1 MTIPKSGLILPVEE
15 AYKGSGLQLIFSFI
29 PVLSQKN
36 ISSGCVHCFAGF
48 AMTTRSPTT
57 LRLLLVTALMRML
70 LIASFLAHR
79 SNAFSALRSVVLR
92 STANQRSFSS
102 NGLAGGAPPRLQRG
116 ARSRQRE
123 RKSQQ
128 DDVASPSST
137 LEWEKFEFADAPKW
151 DRRFENDGE
160 DNDGSAPSLHLAS
173 NDEEWKEIEKR
184 ETKEDVALQQRFER
198 QHRAWQELD
207 PELVAEATH
216 VLVPYIQPCRWD
228 RIKSILQ
235 HRTQQTRFLFENPS
249 NPSNVWACLR
259 TLDSFGIQHVDVV
272 IQSGQYS
279 GKAALVQKRG
289 MRTAMGS
296 AKWLTLRNH
305 LSTRH
310 ALERIRNENYHILYT
325 DVNPSSKDI
334 RDLDWDLI
342 SETSSDDENTEG
354 NGRAQIKNKKLC
366 IVMGNEQDGV
376 SDVVKEMADQSFYLP
391 MAGFAESF
399 NLSVAT
405 AITCAHLSA
414 ASKDGKGPLRPG
426 DLSQHEYDTL
436 LLKGALNSIKHR
448 TARALLKSQGVVLPK
463 DLPL

>member
-1 MTIPKSGLILPVEE
+1 MISWPSTP
-15 AYKGSGLQLIFSFI
+15 LQL
-29 PVLSQKN
+29 LS
-36 ISSGCVHCFAGF
+36 GVV
-48 AMTTRSPTT
+48 MLP
-57 LRLLLVTALMRML
+57 ML
-70 LIASFLAHR
+70 LTSSVLGRQSA
-79 SNAFSALRSVVLR
+79 AFSASRLATFRSARHLREPSKRLW
-92 STANQRSFSS
+92 
-102 NGLAGGAPPRLQRG
+102 GGAPPRQH

-123 RKSQQ
+123 RQNQQ
-128 DDVASPSST
+128 EQSPPPST

-151 DRRFENDGE
+151 DRRFENDDDSG
-160 DNDGSAPSLHLAS
+160 GTTPSLHLAS

-184 ETKEDVALQQRFER
+184 ETKEDIALQQRFER

-207 PELVAEATH
+207 PAIVAEATS
-216 VLVPYIQPCRWD
+216 VLEPYVQPDRWERIQ
-228 RIKSILQ
+228 SILKQ
-235 HRTQQTRFLFENPS
+235 RTQQTRFLFENPA

-259 TLDSFGIQHVDVV
+259 TLDSFGIQHIDVV

-310 ALERIRNENYHILYT
+310 ALERMRTENYYIVYT
-325 DVNPSSKDI
+325 DVNPSSMDI
-334 RDLDWDLI
+334 REIDWDEI
-342 SETSSDDENTEG
+342 TQNVSDVDDPDDCLQNEDKVTNEP
-354 NGRAQIKNKKLC
+354 KKIC

-376 SDVVKEMADQSFYLP
+376 SEVVKELADQSFYLP

-414 ASKDGKGPLRPG
+414 ASRDGNGPLRPG
-426 DLSQHEYDTL
+426 DLPEQEYNAL
-436 LLKGALNSIKHR
+436 LLKGALNSINHR
-448 TARALLKSQGVVLPK
+448 TAKALLKSKGVVLPK